1 MENNHNN
8 GPLSFDNRQVKDTDL
23 ARVYKA
29 FYEQPRTMKEVF
41 VCTGVLREFVC
52 WYCRELRLSGRLQFL
67 RKRKCSITRR
77 WVCEYTT
84 NEKLFPKV
92 PKQLSLFE

>member
-1 MENNHNN
+1 MENNHIN
-8 GPLSFDNRQVKDTDL
+8 GPLSFGSRQVKDTQL
-23 ARVYKA
+23 AQVYKA

-41 VCTGVLREFVC
+41 VETGVLREFVC
-52 WYCRELRLSGRLQFL
+52 WYCRELRLSGRLHFL
-67 RKRKCSITRR
+67 RKRRCTITGH

-84 NEKLFPKV
+84 NEKLFPKL